1 VVGGQMLSLEDI
13 QEILRIELIGVIPES
28 ESVLEASNQG
38 LPAVHLKGTDVSE
51 AYQDVVARFLGEDK
65 PMRFTDAVKPG
76 FFKRIFGAR

>member
-1 VVGGQMLSLEDI
+1 
-13 QEILRIELIGVIPES
+13 
-28 ESVLEASNQG
+28 VLQASNQG
-38 LPAVHLKGTDVSE
+38 TPAIHLKGTDVSE